1 MTTHRI
7 AFVAA
12 LVVGALA
19 LTSVGVVAV
28 GSDAP
33 ASPDDNESTMGDR
46 IGAFMQ
52 ASSASA
58 DGSIDRGMFDQSLNE
73 SADKEALVR
82 ERIEALEAEYEEAR
96 NLSASIDTNSSVPAP
111 ARRATLVRLTMQLD
125 SLNAS
130 IEETGD
136 HARAVGVDTERLET
150 LRANASELTGPEVAE
165 IATGMAGVN
174 PPGLQDAH
182 PGNGNQGAGNGNSE
196 AGGPGNSSD
205 PPGEGGSGNGNSGA
219 GAPGN
224 GTESPGDG
232 GQGNGNGGAGAPGN
246 GNDSP
251 GNADPGSAD
260 STAASTAGVNWVADA
275 GSIRSLVVPV
285 ASSFW

>member
-7 AFVAA
+7 ALVAA

-19 LTSVGVVAV
+19 LTSVGVVGV

-33 ASPDDNESTMGDR
+33 ASSADNESTMGDS

-96 NLSASIDTNSSVPAP
+96 KLSASVDTNSSLPAP

-130 IEETGD
+130 IEETSD

-165 IATGMAGVN
+165 IATEMAGVD
-174 PPGLQDAH
+174 PPGLRDGQ
-182 PGNGNQGAGNGNSE
+182 P
-196 AGGPGNSSD
+196 
-205 PPGEGGSGNGNSGA
+205 GNGNSGA

-224 GTESPGDG
+224 SSGSSTPGGSGNGNSGAGVPGNSTDSPGTG

-246 GNDSP
+246 DSSGDAGDSP
-251 GNADPGSAD
+251 GNADSGSTDSANGTGAD
-260 STAASTAGVNWVADA
+260 GGADTDLL
-275 GSIRSLVVPV
+275 RSVVVPV
-285 ASSFW
+285 GFPLW